1 MRKENHYTR
10 KILTKLRGQDG
21 QGESMK
27 RDVSPKPRGIETHP
41 PEELLRILC
50 EIYPLEIAKELFD
63 KLMGDQ

>member
-1 MRKENHYTR
+1 MR
-10 KILTKLRGQDG
+10 KILPELRGQDG

-63 KLMGDQ
+63 KLMGD

>member
-1 MRKENHYTR
+1 
-10 KILTKLRGQDG
+10 
-21 QGESMK
+21 MK

-63 KLMGDQ
+63 KLMGTNEKKGIYPVQYVLVPKNIS